1 VCDHALQMK
10 NMGNYASLY
19 VQDWPGDEVLPET
32 MITLPGTSNK
42 AKASAKS
49 APIRTNFD
57 MDNEENDD
65 DVGPHGDSTGDNV
78 VEVPVCGWNNL
89 LVAVDKM
96 HANKL
101 MRQRFARLTTKPRV
115 KRVPTP
121 EVEKAMT
128 IDAQRNSLG
137 DDYDDDS
144 YVVG

>member
-1 VCDHALQMK
+1 
-10 NMGNYASLY
+10 
-19 VQDWPGDEVLPET
+19 
-32 MITLPGTSNK
+32 
-42 AKASAKS
+42 
-49 APIRTNFD
+49 
-57 MDNEENDD
+57 
-65 DVGPHGDSTGDNV
+65 
-78 VEVPVCGWNNL
+78 
-89 LVAVDKM
+89 
-96 HANKL
+96 